1 MNIKVLWID
10 DEFEKQQDVIGDAEQ
25 DGIDLIPY
33 EDHLEGIEALLSDIK
48 GFHAVILDARVKF
61 HKDDKV
67 SDLKGL
73 KASID
78 KLLILHSQG
87 HYIPFFIF
95 TGQPD
100 YMDNDVFIQT
110 YGEYF
115 IKGKDN
121 QKLFNSIKDQV
132 QNKEE
137 YIIQY
142 EYKNIFSICEK
153 YFDTEVKKHLTEVLC
168 SIKKTNVIFDD
179 KLYFTQIRIILESIF
194 RIANTKGLL
203 HDKCIPDGKVNL
215 NESCTFLSGDSSR
228 HYGVKSSVKHFPKLI
243 SDAARSIIHITGAA
257 AHTTGEEN
265 KNNIDLQEYR
275 KQVKSPFLLYSLV
288 FQLLDII
295 IWFDEYLKTNNDYE
309 YNKSLWLQDMSKTY
323 IEGEIC
329 KDANGYY
336 YCGEFLLWKRIIDDN
351 TFIVGDVIQVTQA
364 SDNTNTATK
373 NNYQFFA
380 TRFNLK
386 K

>member
-33 EDHLEGIEALLSDIK
+33 EDHFEGIEALLSDIK

-73 KASID
+73 RASID

-100 YMDNDVFIQT
+100 YMDNDMFIQT

-153 YFDTEVKKHLTEVLC
+153 YFDTEVKKHL
-168 SIKKTNVIFDD
+168 IFDD

-215 NESCTFLSGDSSR
+215 TESCNFLSGDSSR
-228 HYGVKSSVKHFPKLI
+228 HYGVRSSVKHFPKLI

-309 YNKSLWLQDMSKTY
+309 YNKSLWLQDMSKIY

-364 SDNTNTATK
+364 SDNTNTSTK

>member
-10 DEFEKQQDVIGDAEQ
+10 DDYKNDVIGDAEQ
-25 DGIDLIPY
+25 DGIDLVPFRSH
-33 EDHLEGIEALLSDIK
+33 EEGIQELISNINSY
-48 GFHAVILDARVKF
+48 HAVILDAKVKMY
-61 HKDDKV
+61 KEDTV
-67 SDLKGL
+67 TGL
-73 KASID
+73 QGLTASRD
-78 KLLILHSQG
+78 RLIELNNEGQ
-87 HYIPFFIF
+87 YIPFFIF

-100 YMDNDVFIQT
+100 YMDSEMFSQT
-110 YGEYF
+110 FGEYY
-115 IKGKDN
+115 IKGNDN
-121 QKLFNSIKDQV
+121 QKLFNSIKDKV

-137 YIIQY
+137 YIVQY
-142 EYKNIFSICEK
+142 QYKKIFDICNK
-153 YFDTEVKKHLTEVLC
+153 YFDHEVKKHITEVLC
-168 SIKKTNVIFDD
+168 SIKNPNVIFDD
-179 KLYFTQIRIILESIF
+179 KLYFTQIRIILESLF
-194 RIANTKGLL
+194 RIANKKGLL

-215 NESCTFLSGDSSR
+215 TESCNFLSGDSSR

-243 SDAARSIIHITGAA
+243 SDAARSIIHITGAS

-309 YNKSLWLQDMSKTY
+309 YNKSLWIQDMQKIY

-336 YCGEFLLWKRIIDDN
+336 YCGEFLLWKKIIDDN
-351 TFIVGDVIQVTQA
+351 AFIVGDVIQVTQA